1 MLDEQDI
8 RILTQTLPFWHDL
21 SQSEQGLILN
31 NTQQLHYTSGML
43 IHSGD
48 VDCIGLVV
56 IKSGTLRVFIL
67 SEEGRD
73 ISLFRLYPKDI
84 CILSASCIIK
94 QITFDVHIEA
104 ETDSE
109 VLLIGAN
116 TIAALAASN
125 IHVENFSYKL
135 TADRFSEVMWA
146 MQQILFMGFDKRLAV
161 FLIDEASKTGSNT
174 LKITH
179 EQIAKY
185 VGSAREVVTRML
197 KRFHED
203 GLVSLSRGEVEILNK
218 AKLRAL
224 L

>member
-1 MLDEQDI
+1 MIDEHDI
-8 RILTQTLPFWHDL
+8 LWLEQTLPFWQDL
-21 SQSEQGLILN
+21 TRIEQDLVIHNTRLIQYAKGTLV
-31 NTQQLHYTSGML
+31 
-43 IHSGD
+43 HSGD
-48 VDCIGLVV
+48 ADCIGLVM
-56 IKSGTLRVFIL
+56 IKSGTLRVFML

-73 ISLFRLYPKDI
+73 ISLFRLSDNDM

-104 ETDSE
+104 ESDCE
-109 VLLIGAN
+109 VLLIN
-116 TIAALAASN
+116 SRTIADLSSTN
-125 IHVENFSYKL
+125 IHVENYTYKL

-161 FLIDEASKTGSNT
+161 FLIDEAAKTGSNT

-197 KRFHED
+197 RRFADD
-203 GLVSLSRGEVEILNK
+203 GLVHLSRGEVEIVNK

-224 L
+224 I